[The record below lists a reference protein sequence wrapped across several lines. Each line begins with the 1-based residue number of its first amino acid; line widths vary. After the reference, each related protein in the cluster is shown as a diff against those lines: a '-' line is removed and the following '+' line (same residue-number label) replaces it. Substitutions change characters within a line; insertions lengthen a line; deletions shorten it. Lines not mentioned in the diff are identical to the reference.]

1 MLLPTLDLS
10 IVNHEN
16 GQSVKEVSREVYL
29 TMSSHSEPSLLPMY
43 DDSAYL
49 AQLRRDLLRFARL
62 QLRDAD
68 AAEDAVQEA
77 LTVAWMRAGDF
88 AGLSAHKTWVFGILR
103 NKLIDVLRSRQR
115 TVSLSAL
122 DAELDGESVLDRE
135 LFKENGHWSAHAKP
149 RPWPSPESLLQQ
161 QQFWTLFR
169 ACLDHLPEQIGRVF
183 MMREFLDVEI
193 ADICSELALT
203 TNHCSVLL
211 YRARTRLRTCLSEK
225 GLSTDDA
232 TGKM

>member
-1 MLLPTLDLS
+1 M
-10 IVNHEN
+10 
-16 GQSVKEVSREVYL
+16 
-29 TMSSHSEPSLLPMY
+29 PSAY
-43 DDSAYL
+43 DDPAYL
-49 AQLRRDLLRFARL
+49 ARLRHDLLRFARL

-77 LTVAWMRAGDF
+77 LAAAWSHAGEF

-103 NKLIDVLRSRQR
+103 NKLIDVLRARQR
-115 TVSLSAL
+115 MVSLSAL

-135 LFKENGHWSAHAKP
+135 LFKDNGHWAAHAKP
-149 RPWPSPESLLQQ
+149 RPWPKPETLLQQ
-161 QQFWTLFR
+161 QQFWMLFQ

-193 ADICSELALT
+193 ADICSELTLT

-225 GLSTDDA
+225 GLTTEDA
-232 TGKM
+232 AGEMY

>member
-1 MLLPTLDLS
+1 M
-10 IVNHEN
+10 
-16 GQSVKEVSREVYL
+16 
-29 TMSSHSEPSLLPMY
+29 PMQPAH
-43 DDSAYL
+43 DDPAYL

-77 LTVAWMRAGDF
+77 LTAAWTHAGDF

-103 NKLIDVLRSRQR
+103 NKLIDTLRVRRR
-115 TVSLSAL
+115 TVSLSTL

-149 RPWPSPESLLQQ
+149 QPWPQPDTLLQQ
-161 QQFWTLFR
+161 QQFWTLFEM
-169 ACLDHLPEQIGRVF
+169 CLNYLPEQIGRVF
-183 MMREFLDVEI
+183 MMREFLDFDI
-193 ADICSELALT
+193 ADICTELTLT

-225 GLSTDDA
+225 GLTTEDA
-232 TGKM
+232 TGEL

>member
-1 MLLPTLDLS
+1 MQPA
-10 IVNHEN
+10 H
-16 GQSVKEVSREVYL
+16 
-29 TMSSHSEPSLLPMY
+29 
-43 DDSAYL
+43 DDPAYL

-77 LTVAWMRAGDF
+77 LTAAWTHAGDF

-103 NKLIDVLRSRQR
+103 NKLIDTLRVRRR

-149 RPWPSPESLLQQ
+149 QPWPQPDTLLQQ
-161 QQFWTLFR
+161 QQFWTMFEM
-169 ACLDHLPEQIGRVF
+169 CLNYLPEQIGRVF
-183 MMREFLDVEI
+183 MMREFLDFDI
-193 ADICSELALT
+193 ADICTELTLT

-225 GLSTDDA
+225 GLTTEDA
-232 TGKM
+232 TGEL

>member
-1 MLLPTLDLS
+1 M
-10 IVNHEN
+10 
-16 GQSVKEVSREVYL
+16 
-29 TMSSHSEPSLLPMY
+29 PMQPAH
-43 DDSAYL
+43 DDPAYL

-77 LTVAWMRAGDF
+77 LTAAWTHAGDF

-103 NKLIDVLRSRQR
+103 NKLIDTLRVRRR

-135 LFKENGHWSAHAKP
+135 LFKENGHWTAHAKP
-149 RPWPSPESLLQQ
+149 QPWPQPDTLLQQ
-161 QQFWTLFR
+161 QQFWTLFEM
-169 ACLDHLPEQIGRVF
+169 CLNYLPEQIGRVF
-183 MMREFLDVEI
+183 MMREFLDFDI
-193 ADICSELALT
+193 ADICTELTLT

-211 YRARTRLRTCLSEK
+211 YRARTRLRACLSEK
-225 GLSTDDA
+225 GLTTEDA
-232 TGKM
+232 TGEL